1 MDAPTPKPYKTVA
14 IAVAFSPT
22 MEALLAEAVRIRNLF
37 DAKIILIHV
46 GEKTEEKEIN
56 INRLAEY
63 HNLHNVIIVWKKGN
77 TVEKI
82 LEACDTFKVDLL
94 IAGALVKDNIFT
106 YYMGSI
112 ARDIIRQAKCNV
124 LLLQKPSIRPASFK
138 KIVLNLSESDKTHSF
153 FEQAFE
159 FLRHEKV
166 EKLFVTRE
174 CELHGFKRMI
184 NNDLPEGESYKLQK
198 EMVMEDQSVF
208 EYANSRLRYR
218 QIPYITKMLSG
229 KPGVEISTFTKEQE
243 ADLLIIEGPSKKYGL
258 IDRIFPHDM
267 EHIMADLPTNILML
281 KS

>member
-1 MDAPTPKPYKTVA
+1 MEAPVKPIRTVA

-82 LEACDTFKVDLL
+82 IEACDTFKVDLL
-94 IAGALVKDNIFT
+94 IAGALIKDNIFT

-112 ARDIIRQAKCNV
+112 ARDIIRQSHCNV
-124 LLLQKPSIRPASFK
+124 LLIMKPSHHPKPFGK
-138 KIVLNLSESDKTHSF
+138 VVLNMVEGEAAGRYFDQSM
-153 FEQAFE
+153 E
-159 FLRHEKV
+159 FIRK
-166 EKLFVTRE
+166 EKLERLYITRE
-174 CELHGFKRMI
+174 CDLHGFKRMM
-184 NNDLPEGESYKLQK
+184 NEDLTETEALQMNK
-198 EMVMEDQSVF
+198 EMIQEDKSVF
-208 EYANSRLRYR
+208 QYAESKLRNM
-218 QIPYITKMLSG
+218 PYVTKMLSG
-229 KPGVEISTFTKEQE
+229 KPGVEVTNFTKEID
-243 ADLLIIEGPSKKYGL
+243 ADLLVISAPGKKYNL
-258 IDRIFPHDM
+258 IDRIFPHDL
-267 EHIMADLPTNILML
+267 EHILADLPANILMI

>member
-1 MDAPTPKPYKTVA
+1 MMEAPIKPIRTVA

-82 LEACDTFKVDLL
+82 IEACDTFKVDLL
-94 IAGALVKDNIFT
+94 IAGALIKDNIFT

-112 ARDIIRQAKCNV
+112 ARDIIRQSHCNV
-124 LLLQKPSIRPASFK
+124 LLIMKPNHHPKPFSK
-138 KIVLNLSESDKTHSF
+138 VVLNLVEGEAAGRF
-153 FEQAFE
+153 FDQSME
-159 FLRHEKV
+159 FVKK
-166 EKLFVTRE
+166 EKLERLYITRE
-174 CELHGFKRMI
+174 CDLHGFKRMM
-184 NNDLPEGESYKLQK
+184 NEDLTETEAQQLNK
-198 EMVMEDQSVF
+198 EMILEDKSVF
-208 EYANSRLRYR
+208 QYVEGKLKNV
-218 QIPYITKMLSG
+218 PYVTKMLAG
-229 KPGVEISTFTKEQE
+229 KPGVEVSNFAKEVE
-243 ADLLIIEGPSKKYGL
+243 ADLLVICAPGKKYNL
-258 IDRIFPHDM
+258 IDRIFPHDL
-267 EHIMADLPTNILML
+267 EHILADLPANILMV